1 MLGYS
6 ADRHADRHIR
16 LGEGNEAL
24 GASRRDGEGIPVG
37 VSIGASVRV
46 SAAGTWPVEHW
57 EADPAPWDGRTV
69 A

>member
-1 MLGYS
+1 MIDVPTAT
-6 ADRHADRHIR
+6 ADAKTETGLAAR
-16 LGEGNEAL
+16 LVETAKAFPSE
-24 GASRRDGEGIPVG
+24 

-46 SAAGTWPVEHW
+46 SAAGTWTVEHW

>member
-1 MLGYS
+1 MIDVPTAT
-6 ADRHADRHIR
+6 ADAKTETGLAAR
-16 LGEGNEAL
+16 LVETAK
-24 GASRRDGEGIPVG
+24 AFPVPVG

-46 SAAGTWPVEHW
+46 SAAGTWTVEHW